1 MKFETIELQKQGPLA
16 TLRFN
21 RPEHYNALDE
31 RMAPELLEAVMD
43 VQEDAD
49 IRAMMIT
56 GAGPAFHA
64 GGDVKSFVAAGE
76 GVSAYINR
84 MVIPFH
90 AFVSHLVRMPKPVL
104 AAVNGTA
111 AGAGFSIAMACD
123 LVLAREDAVFTVA
136 YSRIGASPDG
146 SMSYFLVRSLG
157 MRRAMELYL
166 TNRVLTAQEA
176 MEWGL
181 VNGVLPEANFL
192 ADAKAQALALAEGPT
207 FAYGLAKDLFY
218 HSLNHELE
226 TQMELEAKTIIATS
240 RTADFREGTQAF
252 VEKRPA
258 AFRGR

>member
-1 MKFETIELQKQGPLA
+1 M
-16 TLRFN
+16 
-21 RPEHYNALDE
+21 
-31 RMAPELLEAVMD
+31 
-43 VQEDAD
+43 
-49 IRAMMIT
+49 
-56 GAGPAFHA
+56 
-64 GGDVKSFVAAGE
+64 KSFVAAGE
-76 GVSAYINR
+76 GVPAYINR
-84 MVIPFH
+84 LVIPFH

-207 FAYGLAKDLFY
+207 VAYGLAKDLFY

-226 TQMELEAKTIIATS
+226 TQMELEAKQIIATS
-240 RTADFREGTQAF
+240 RTADFREGVQAF

-258 AFRGR
+258 AFRGRSSIISCGDAVNQA